1 VAERRRA
8 KRYRM
13 GTSVVF
19 YWEGPDNQRFQGEGI
34 TRDMSVAGIFVL
46 SATCPPANV
55 VVRMKVHFPPW
66 VAASKALMEAE
77 MTVLRVDH
85 DIADDKRSGFSAVSN
100 GFSLRTFSIQE
111 SRLVADLIKGVG
123 DIVEGPEDQRESTN

>member
-1 VAERRRA
+1 
-8 KRYRM
+8 M

-19 YWEGPDNQRFQGEGI
+19 QWEGPADNRFQGEGI

-55 VVRMKVHFPPW
+55 VIRMQVHFPQW
-66 VAASKALMEAE
+66 IAVSKALMEAE

-85 DIADDKRSGFSAVSN
+85 DNADGRGSGFSAISN
-100 GFSLRTFSIQE
+100 GFSLRTFSMQE
-111 SRLVADLIKGVG
+111 SRLVADLIRGAE
-123 DIVEGPEDQRESTN
+123 DLVERPAGNANPVI